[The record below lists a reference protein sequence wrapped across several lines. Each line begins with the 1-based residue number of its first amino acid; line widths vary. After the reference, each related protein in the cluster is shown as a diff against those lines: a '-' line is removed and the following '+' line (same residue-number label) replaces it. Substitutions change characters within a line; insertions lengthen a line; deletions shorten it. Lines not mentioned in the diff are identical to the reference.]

1 VKGFRN
7 ILKNR
12 FSYLAYFYG
21 HLRDRVIMI
30 IFLNS
35 IVGVLDGFGLSMFL
49 PLLQMT
55 DSSVPGGAQHM
66 GHLGF
71 LVNFLQKAGFVLNMR
86 VILAVIVSFFILKG
100 IFYYFKGKYQVK
112 MQQFFIR
119 EIRLKHI
126 AGLSEM
132 SYAHFVKADI
142 GKIQN
147 SLTGEVDKVSKACQT
162 YFQAFQQGVLVL
174 IYVGFAFAVD
184 WQFAVMVSI
193 GGFFSDLV
201 YRKIYKNTKGISR
214 ELSADN
220 GRFQGMIQ
228 EFLNSFKYL
237 KATGGI
243 EGYQKKLTDQVESIE
258 KNNSR
263 IGVLSVLLSACRE
276 PLSIVVVAIVIL
288 IQTAIFHTYLTAILI
303 SLLFFYRAL
312 GAMMQFQ
319 GSWNSFLALSGSL
332 EHLEVFGEELKT
344 GREQSGKKVITGFQ
358 REIKCKD
365 IDFEYDG
372 REILRGVSLC
382 ISKNETLALVG
393 ESGSGKSTLVNLIC
407 GLLKPSR
414 GKIEIDGVDFLDA
427 DLGGLRKCV
436 GYITQEPVIF
446 NDTIFNN
453 VTLWAEKSDEN
464 RARFREACVKA
475 ALWDMVSSL
484 PETLD
489 TELGMS
495 GVNLSG
501 GQRQRVSIARELYKK
516 VDLLILDEATSAL
529 DSGTE
534 QVIRK
539 SMQLLKGELT
549 LIVIAHRLATVKQAD
564 RIVLL
569 EKGRIRQADSFS
581 ELMRSSAAFRDMA
594 ELQQVAV

>member
-1 VKGFRN
+1 
-7 ILKNR
+7 
-12 FSYLAYFYG
+12 
-21 HLRDRVIMI
+21 MI
-30 IFLNS
+30 ILLNI

-55 DSSVPGGAQHM
+55 DGSVPGGAQQM

-71 LVNFLQKAGFVLNMR
+71 LVSFLQKAGFVMNMQ

-132 SYAHFVKADI
+132 SYAHFIKADI

-147 SLTGEVDKVSKACQT
+147 SLTGEVDKVSKACQA

-214 ELSADN
+214 ELSVDN

-237 KATGGI
+237 KATDGI
-243 EGYQKKLTDQVESIE
+243 ERYQKKLTDQVECIE
-258 KNNSR
+258 KNNSK
-263 IGVLSVLLSACRE
+263 IGVLSALLSACRE
-276 PLSIVVVAIVIL
+276 PLSMAVVAIVVL
-288 IQTAIFHTYLTAILI
+288 IQTAIFHTHLTAILI

-332 EHLEVFGEELKT
+332 EHLEVFGRELKT
-344 GREQSGKKVITGFQ
+344 GREQNGKKAIIGFQ
-358 REIKCKD
+358 KEIKCKD
-365 IDFEYDG
+365 LGFEYDG
-372 REILRGVSLC
+372 REILQGVSLC

-414 GKIEIDGVDFLDA
+414 GRIEVDGVDFLDA
-427 DLGGLRKCV
+427 DLGGLRKCI

-453 VTLWAEKSDEN
+453 VTLWAERSEEN
-464 RARFREACVKA
+464 TARFREACTKA
-475 ALWDMVSSL
+475 ALWDTVSSL
-484 PETLD
+484 PKTLD
-489 TELGMS
+489 TTLGMS

-501 GQRQRVSIARELYKK
+501 GQRQRVSIARELYKN

-534 QVIRK
+534 QLIQE
-539 SMQLLKGELT
+539 SMQVLKGEVT

-594 ELQQVAV
+594 ELQQVKGIDIKIY

>member
-1 VKGFRN
+1 
-7 ILKNR
+7 
-12 FSYLAYFYG
+12 
-21 HLRDRVIMI
+21 MI
-30 IFLNS
+30 ILLNI

-55 DSSVPGGAQHM
+55 DSAAADGAQHM

-71 LVNFLQKAGFVLNMR
+71 LVSLLQKVGFVMNMQ
-86 VILAVIVSFFILKG
+86 VTLVVIVSFFILKG
-100 IFYYFKGKYQVK
+100 ISYYFKGEYQVK

-132 SYAHFVKADI
+132 SYAQFVRTDI

-184 WQFAVMVSI
+184 WQFAVMVSV
-193 GGFFSDLV
+193 GGLFSDLI

-214 ELSADN
+214 ELSVDN

-237 KATGGI
+237 KATDGI
-243 EGYQKKLTDQVESIE
+243 ERYQKKLIDQVECIE
-258 KNNSR
+258 KNNSK
-263 IGVLSVLLSACRE
+263 IGVLSVVLSACRE
-276 PLSIVVVAIVIL
+276 PLSMIVVAIVIL
-288 IQTAIFHTYLTAILI
+288 IQTAIFHTHLTAILI

-332 EHLEVFGEELKT
+332 EHLESFGQQLKE
-344 GREQSGKKVITGFQ
+344 GREQNGKTIIKGFQ
-358 REIKCKD
+358 RD
-365 IDFEYDG
+365 IRCTDVDFSYDG
-372 REILRGVSLC
+372 REILKGVSLC

-407 GLLKPSR
+407 GLLKPSS
-414 GKIEIDGVDFLDA
+414 GKIEIDGIDFLDA
-427 DLGGLRKCV
+427 DLGELRKGI

-453 VTLWAEKSDEN
+453 VTLWAERTEEN
-464 RARFREACVKA
+464 MLRFRKACRKA
-475 ALWDMVSSL
+475 ALWDIVSSL
-484 PETLD
+484 PGTLD

-501 GQRQRVSIARELYKK
+501 GQRQRISIARELYKQ

-534 QVIRK
+534 QLIQE
-539 SMQLLKGELT
+539 SMQILKGKLT

-581 ELMRSSAAFRDMA
+581 ELMRSSAVFRDMA
-594 ELQQVAV
+594 GLQQVGI